1 MRRAILTGV
10 LLALTAA
17 AAQAGA
23 AGYFPETAKDFG
35 TTPRGPVLVH
45 YFPVKNTS
53 GETVNLGQPR
63 VSCGCVSAH
72 VLKYTLA
79 PGESTAVAAH
89 MDTRRI
95 PQAGV
100 TRTVTVFVPVQTGV
114 MHEEAQL
121 RVSAIARDDLVV
133 SNEAFAFGTVR
144 KGQGGKATTK
154 VTFYSDPNWQITEAA
169 STGIYVKAAASP
181 MPRAGAGAESSFELT
196 ATLDP
201 ACPVGNWTADVWVKT
216 SAPGVERLRIP
227 VTVNVVAP
235 IDVKPEAIRFG
246 DLTAGKKT
254 EQKVILQAAQ
264 AFKILEIK
272 GAVDGL
278 EVTPPGKDA
287 RPVHILAVTFT
298 PKKLGDY
305 AHKLE
310 IVTDHPDMKTVVVPL
325 AGKVTA
331 TAASVKTE

>member
-10 LLALTAA
+10 LLTLTAA

-23 AGYFPETAKDFG
+23 AGYFPETMKDFG

-53 GETVNLGQPR
+53 GETVNLGVPR
-63 VSCGCVSAH
+63 VSCGCVSASI
-72 VLKYTLA
+72 LKYTLA
-79 PGESTAVAAH
+79 PGESTAVVAA

-100 TRTVTVFVPVQTGV
+100 TRTVTVDVPVQTGF

-121 RVSAIARDDLVV
+121 RVSAIARDDLIL
-133 SNEAFAFGTVR
+133 STEAFAFGTVR
-144 KGQGGKATTK
+144 KGQGGTATTK
-154 VTFYSDPNWQITEAA
+154 LTFYSDPNWQITEAA
-169 STGIYVKAAASP
+169 STGIYVKAAVKPAP
-181 MPRAGAGAESSFELT
+181 KAGTESSFELT

-201 ACPVGNWTADVWVKT
+201 ACPVGNWTADVWVRT

-235 IDVKPEAIRFG
+235 IEVKPEAVRFG
-246 DLTAGKKT
+246 DLVAGKKV
-254 EQKVILQAAQ
+254 EQKVILQAGQ
-264 AFKILEIK
+264 AFKILEVK
-272 GAVDGL
+272 GATDGL
-278 EVTPPGKDA
+278 EVTPAGPTA

-298 PKKLGDY
+298 PKKPGDY

-325 AGKVTA
+325 SGKVTA
-331 TAASVKTE
+331 DSAATAVKAQ